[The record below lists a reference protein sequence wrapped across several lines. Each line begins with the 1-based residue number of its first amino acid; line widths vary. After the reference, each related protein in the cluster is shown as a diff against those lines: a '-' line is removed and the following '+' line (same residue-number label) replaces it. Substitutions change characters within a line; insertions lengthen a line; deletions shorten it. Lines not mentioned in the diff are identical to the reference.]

1 MIKSKKII
9 CLMVAAIAAF
19 ALGLS
24 FNFANIGA
32 RADEIADGDF
42 TVAKVSVRLADDEK
56 GDGIRFAVVMKK
68 SLYGEYA
75 VSGNKTGVLILPEDL
90 VGEELNLESKNVVKI
105 YTFGD
110 EAAEDGSVIA
120 SKWVDCNI
128 AGYEDYKLC
137 VVYLYGIP
145 KNSFNRPLTVRGFV
159 QTAAG
164 SVIYSGVKTKSLSEV
179 ALAEVAD
186 GNRAADKYLN
196 SYTVKFIGEHDE
208 VIQEETKKYGE
219 RFTVPSAPA
228 VDENSYFSG
237 WQLLK
242 GDTYAASADITD
254 TTVKYSRTYKAEI
267 KQYLTVT
274 YLKVNGEQ
282 MGSCKVKE
290 GGVPSLP
297 ATDKENFVINGWE
310 IKNPDGSF
318 TDFGSSYIV
327 SNTAITENTVYRV
340 RYNAVV
346 SKAAVERGFTL
357 DFNEGD
363 LMTLSNT
370 NSTIEYLEKNGE
382 RLLHVSRTSSSVSV
396 TSMGLRSFDACF
408 EGDAIYEVLLTAESG
423 SISGG
428 VQYLLT
434 MNSSGQQTGSAIGI
448 SRYTEGVNIVYAS
461 IFSAPSDMRYPNV
474 FVTNMDLYLRSITV
488 RKVEAGTSWT
498 VSGENLT
505 LSGAVNNTTPKKWS
519 TETISDDNPVD
530 GVENGTYCH
539 VTFSH
544 GNNCYF
550 DQLTP
555 HLLAGYTY
563 AVTVKGYAITSPSTF
578 YLGSFKANGNG
589 NDLTRTTLN
598 ITTDGKFTTYTR
610 NVEMDAD
617 GKYIGF
623 FFVNE
628 SFLYELYIQS
638 VTITLVGA
646 TA

>member
-9 CLMVAAIAAF
+9 CLIVAAIAAF

-42 TVAKVSVRLADDEK
+42 TVAKVSVRLADDQK

-90 VGEELNLESKNVVKI
+90 VGEELNLESENVVKI

-186 GNRAADKYLN
+186 GNQAADKYLN
-196 SYTVKFIGEHDE
+196 SYTVKFIGENNE

-254 TTVKYSRTYKAEI
+254 TTVKYSRT
-267 KQYLTVT
+267 
-274 YLKVNGEQ
+274 
-282 MGSCKVKE
+282 
-290 GGVPSLP
+290 
-297 ATDKENFVINGWE
+297 
-310 IKNPDGSF
+310 
-318 TDFGSSYIV
+318 
-327 SNTAITENTVYRV
+327 V
-340 RYNAVV
+340 R
-346 SKAAVERGFTL
+346 
-357 DFNEGD
+357 
-363 LMTLSNT
+363 
-370 NSTIEYLEKNGE
+370 
-382 RLLHVSRTSSSVSV
+382 
-396 TSMGLRSFDACF
+396 LRIS
-408 EGDAIYEVLLTAESG
+408 VLL
-423 SISGG
+423 I
-428 VQYLLT
+428 
-434 MNSSGQQTGSAIGI
+434 
-448 SRYTEGVNIVYAS
+448 
-461 IFSAPSDMRYPNV
+461 
-474 FVTNMDLYLRSITV
+474 
-488 RKVEAGTSWT
+488 K
-498 VSGENLT
+498 
-505 LSGAVNNTTPKKWS
+505 
-519 TETISDDNPVD
+519 
-530 GVENGTYCH
+530 
-539 VTFSH
+539 
-544 GNNCYF
+544 
-550 DQLTP
+550 
-555 HLLAGYTY
+555 
-563 AVTVKGYAITSPSTF
+563 
-578 YLGSFKANGNG
+578 
-589 NDLTRTTLN
+589 
-598 ITTDGKFTTYTR
+598 
-610 NVEMDAD
+610 
-617 GKYIGF
+617 
-623 FFVNE
+623 
-628 SFLYELYIQS
+628 
-638 VTITLVGA
+638 
-646 TA
+646 

>member
-9 CLMVAAIAAF
+9 CLIVAAIAAF
-19 ALGLS
+19 ALGLR
-24 FNFANIGA
+24 FNFANNGA
-32 RADEIADGDF
+32 RAGAIADGDF
-42 TVAKVSVRLADDEK
+42 TVAKVSVRLADDQK

-90 VGEELNLESKNVVKI
+90 VGEELNLESENVVKI

-110 EAAEDGSVIA
+110 ETAEDGSVIA

-164 SVIYSGVKTKSLSEV
+164 GVIYSGVKTKSLSEV

-186 GNRAADKYLN
+186 GNQAADKYLN

-310 IKNPDGSF
+310 IKNSDGSF
-318 TDFGSSYIV
+318 TDFGSSYKV

-363 LMTLSNT
+363 VMLSGNAAT
-370 NSTIEYLEKNGE
+370 EYVFEDGE
-382 RLLHVSRTSSSVSV
+382 RLLHLSKKSGASVADSWY
-396 TSMGLRSFDACF
+396 RSFDGVF
-408 EGDAIYEVLLTAESG
+408 VSGQNYEVRFNAKSG
-423 SISGG
+423 SMGSLLLQIGLKDNGEYGG
-428 VQYLLT
+428 KGDDITIKSWVEGGNTAY
-434 MNSSGQQTGSAIGI
+434 SAIFTAVDGI
-448 SRYTEGVNIVYAS
+448 LCFDTYLTTADV
-461 IFSAPSDMRYPNV
+461 
-474 FVTNMDLYLRSITV
+474 YLRSITV
-488 RKVEAGTSWT
+488 RKVIYAKDFDLTTDEGVTITANQMVYSTESQSNVAT
-498 VSGENLT
+498 VLNLADNT
-505 LSGAVNNTTPKKWS
+505 IDVNQTGNGANFLVKCLSGAFEADKHYEVTFTFAEVPTIGSTTFCMLRWL
-519 TETISDDNPVD
+519 NPTGSSGSATFNKVSATVYKTSFD
-530 GVENGTYCH
+530 GVANMDCITIFMVGG
-539 VTFSH
+539 S
-544 GNNCYF
+544 
-550 DQLTP
+550 
-555 HLLAGYTY
+555 YT
-563 AVTVKGYAITSPSTF
+563 TKFRLSSI
-578 YLGSFKANGNG
+578 
-589 NDLTRTTLN
+589 N
-598 ITTDGKFTTYTR
+598 IKQ
-610 NVEMDAD
+610 VA
-617 GKYIGF
+617 
-623 FFVNE
+623 
-628 SFLYELYIQS
+628 
-638 VTITLVGA
+638 A
-646 TA
+646 

>member
-9 CLMVAAIAAF
+9 CLIVAAIAAF

-42 TVAKVSVRLADDEK
+42 TVAKVSVRLADDQK

-90 VGEELNLESKNVVKI
+90 VGEELNLESENVVKI

-186 GNRAADKYLN
+186 GNQAADKYLN
-196 SYTVKFIGEHDE
+196 SYTVKFIGENDE

-310 IKNPDGSF
+310 IKNSDGSF
-318 TDFGSSYIV
+318 TDFGSSYKV

-363 LMTLSNT
+363 VMLGGNAAT
-370 NSTIEYLEKNGE
+370 EYVFEDGE
-382 RLLHVSRTSSSVSV
+382 RLLHLSKKSDASVADSWY
-396 TSMGLRSFDACF
+396 RSFDGVFVSGQNYEVRFNAKSGSMGSLLLQIGLNNGQYGGKGDNITITSRV
-408 EGDAIYEVLLTAESG
+408 EGDNTVY
-423 SISGG
+423 
-428 VQYLLT
+428 
-434 MNSSGQQTGSAIGI
+434 SAIFTAVDGI
-448 SRYTEGVNIVYAS
+448 LCFDTYLTTADV
-461 IFSAPSDMRYPNV
+461 
-474 FVTNMDLYLRSITV
+474 YLRSITV
-488 RKVEAGTSWT
+488 RKVIYAKDFDLTTDEGVTITANQMVYSTESQSNVAT
-498 VSGENLT
+498 VLNLADNT
-505 LSGAVNNTTPKKWS
+505 IDVNQTGNGANFLVKCLSGAFEADKHYEVTFTFAEAPTIGSNTFCMLRWLNSKVSSGSATFNKVSATVYKTS
-519 TETISDDNPVD
+519 FD
-530 GVENGTYCH
+530 GVANMDCITIFMLGG
-539 VTFSH
+539 S
-544 GNNCYF
+544 
-550 DQLTP
+550 
-555 HLLAGYTY
+555 YT
-563 AVTVKGYAITSPSTF
+563 TKFRLSSI
-578 YLGSFKANGNG
+578 
-589 NDLTRTTLN
+589 N
-598 ITTDGKFTTYTR
+598 IKQ
-610 NVEMDAD
+610 VA
-617 GKYIGF
+617 
-623 FFVNE
+623 
-628 SFLYELYIQS
+628 
-638 VTITLVGA
+638 A
-646 TA
+646 

>member
-1 MIKSKKII
+1 MVKSKKII
-9 CLMVAAIAAF
+9 CLIVAAIAAF

-32 RADEIADGDF
+32 RADGIADGDF

-90 VGEELNLESKNVVKI
+90 VGEELNLESENVVKI

-145 KNSFNRPLTVRGFV
+145 KSSFNRPLTVRGFV

-186 GNRAADKYLN
+186 GNWAADKYLN
-196 SYTVKFIGEHDE
+196 SYTVKFIGENDE

-310 IKNPDGSF
+310 IKNSDGSF

-363 LMTLSNT
+363 VMLSGNAAT
-370 NSTIEYLEKNGE
+370 EYVFEDGE
-382 RLLHVSRTSSSVSV
+382 RLLHLSKKSGASVADSWY
-396 TSMGLRSFDACF
+396 RSFDGVF
-408 EGDAIYEVLLTAESG
+408 VSGQNYEVRFNAKSG
-423 SISGG
+423 SMGSLLLQIGLKDNGQYGG
-428 VQYLLT
+428 KGDDITIKSWVEGGNTAY
-434 MNSSGQQTGSAIGI
+434 SAIFTAVDGI
-448 SRYTEGVNIVYAS
+448 LCFDTYLTTADV
-461 IFSAPSDMRYPNV
+461 
-474 FVTNMDLYLRSITV
+474 YLRSITV
-488 RKVEAGTSWT
+488 RKVETGTSWT

>member
-9 CLMVAAIAAF
+9 CLIVAAIAAF

-42 TVAKVSVRLADDEK
+42 TVAKVSVRLADDQK

-90 VGEELNLESKNVVKI
+90 LGEELNLESENVVKI

-186 GNRAADKYLN
+186 GNQAADKYLN

-310 IKNPDGSF
+310 IKNSDGSF
-318 TDFGSSYIV
+318 TDFGSSYKV

-363 LMTLSNT
+363 VMTIGTSK
-370 NSTIEYLEKNGE
+370 SASIEYVTIDGE
-382 RLLHVSRTSSSVSV
+382 RLLHVNENSNTQLSL
-396 TSMGLRSFDACF
+396 MLRSFDGTF
-408 EGDAIYEVLLTAESG
+408 TGNERYEISLNAKSG
-423 SISGG
+423 SISGSP
-428 VQYLLT
+428 QYVLM
-434 MNSSGQQTGSAIGI
+434 MNSSGVQVGGTSNVKSIVKDG
-448 SRYTEGVNIVYAS
+448 NIIYFAS
-461 IFSAPSDMRYPNV
+461 LIAHADMYFPNFYV
-474 FVTNMDLYLRSITV
+474 PDMDLYVRSITV
-488 RKVEAGTSWT
+488 RQVKVGTSWS
-498 VSGENLT
+498 VNGEDLT
-505 LSGAVNNTTPKKWS
+505 LTGSVNSATNKKWS
-519 TETISDDNPVD
+519 TETVSDDNPVD
-530 GVENGTYCH
+530 GVKNGTYCH
-539 VTFSH
+539 VTFSPTD
-544 GNNCYF
+544 NCYF

-555 HLLAGYTY
+555 YLLTGCTYT
-563 AVTVKGYAITSPSTF
+563 VTVKGYAITSPNTI
-578 YLGSFKANGNG
+578 YLGSFTGSTG
-589 NDLTRTTLN
+589 RDLARTTLN
-598 ITTDGKFTTYTR
+598 VTTDGNLKTYTR
-610 NVEMDAD
+610 NVEMDTD

-623 FFVNE
+623 FFNG
-628 SFLYELYIQS
+628 SGQYELYIQS

>member
-186 GNRAADKYLN
+186 GNQAADKYLN

-219 RFTVPSAPA
+219 RFTAPSAPA

-310 IKNPDGSF
+310 IKNSDGSF
-318 TDFGSSYIV
+318 TDFGSSYKV

-363 LMTLSNT
+363 VMTIGTSK
-370 NSTIEYLEKNGE
+370 SASIEYVTIDGE
-382 RLLHVSRTSSSVSV
+382 RLLHVNENSNTQLSL
-396 TSMGLRSFDACF
+396 MLRSFDGTF
-408 EGDAIYEVLLTAESG
+408 TGNERYEISLNAKSG
-423 SISGG
+423 SISGSP
-428 VQYLLT
+428 QYVLM
-434 MNSSGQQTGSAIGI
+434 MNSSGNQVGGTSNVKSVVKDG
-448 SRYTEGVNIVYAS
+448 NIIYFAS
-461 IFSAPSDMRYPNV
+461 LIAHADMYFPNFYV
-474 FVTNMDLYLRSITV
+474 PDMDLYVRSITV
-488 RKVEAGTSWT
+488 RQVKDGTSWT
-498 VSGENLT
+498 VSGEDLT

-519 TETISDDNPVD
+519 TETVSDDNPVD
-530 GVENGTYCH
+530 GVKNGTYCH

-544 GNNCYF
+544 NNNCYF
-550 DQLTP
+550 DQLTQY
-555 HLLAGYTY
+555 LLAGYTY

-598 ITTDGKFTTYTR
+598 VTTEGKFTTYTR

-623 FFVNE
+623 FFVND
-628 SFLYELYIQS
+628 SSQYELYIQF

>member
-9 CLMVAAIAAF
+9 CLIVAAIAAF

-90 VGEELNLESKNVVKI
+90 VGEELNLESENVVKI

-186 GNRAADKYLN
+186 GNQAADKYLN
-196 SYTVKFIGEHDE
+196 SYTVKFIGENDE

-297 ATDKENFVINGWE
+297 ATDKENFVMNGWE
-310 IKNPDGSF
+310 IKNSDGSF
-318 TDFGSSYIV
+318 TDFGSSYKV

-340 RYNAVV
+340 KYNAVV

-363 LMTLSNT
+363 VMLGGNAAT
-370 NSTIEYLEKNGE
+370 EYVFEDGE
-382 RLLHVSRTSSSVSV
+382 RLLHLSKKSGESVADSWY
-396 TSMGLRSFDACF
+396 RSFDGVF
-408 EGDAIYEVLLTAESG
+408 VSGQNYEVRFNAKSG

-434 MNSSGQQTGSAIGI
+434 MNSSGQQTGPAIGI

-488 RKVEAGTSWT
+488 RKVETGTSWT

-519 TETISDDNPVD
+519 TETVSDDNPVD

-578 YLGSFKANGNG
+578 YLGSFKATGFDS
-589 NDLTRTTLN
+589 DLKVPTVA
-598 ITTDGKFTTYTR
+598 TDGKFKTYTR
-610 NVEMDAD
+610 NVKMGSE
-617 GKYIGF
+617 GVYIGF
-623 FFVNE
+623 FFVND
-628 SFLYELYIQS
+628 SSQYELYIRGH
-638 VTITLVGA
+638 TRN
-646 TA
+646 